1 MILRFI
7 VGVDTRGG
15 VRLVYLDLGFSGEG
29 TKYGQQGGKNE
40 CGRDKF
46 EGM

>member
-1 MILRFI
+1 
-7 VGVDTRGG
+7 VGG
-15 VRLVYLDLGFSGEG
+15 VHLVYLDLGFSGEG